1 MTLQDYLLDPDLP
14 LGRACEEA
22 REWIGDRED
31 IEALVA
37 ECPRGDWLLW
47 IAERAGINAGVLQA
61 AVRPAVLRAARIYAA
76 DAVEAA
82 GRDAGELRGLA
93 DDATFE
99 EIETA
104 VRTAVDAEAAARA
117 AAMAAAVGATW
128 ADAAAAD
135 AAAWA
140 AAAAAADAAAVGA
153 TWADAAAVE
162 HALCAVDV
170 RHQIPDLAARIKR
183 AMKNNR

>member
-104 VRTAVDAEAAARA
+104 AGAARAARA
-117 AAMAAAVGATW
+117 AAADRAAWAAEVGATW

-135 AAAWA
+135 GWSTSSAA
-140 AAAAAADAAAVGA
+140 A
-153 TWADAAAVE
+153 TWADAAVVE

-183 AMKNNR
+183 AMENNR